1 MAVKLQLKLNKSDI
15 KKLLQQ
21 RKERIEQ
28 ALLLRLQRIGEE
40 FVTNARDNATFTD
53 RTGNLRS
60 SIGYVIL
67 KDGKQIFSDFQ
78 RFPKAKGVK
87 KPAGKSGVTAA
98 KEVINE
104 AKANFSTGIVLI
116 GVAGMDYAAAVESK
130 GYDVITAS
138 SILAE
143 NSLTKAVKTIDS
155 KAGAL

>member
-1 MAVKLQLKLNKSDI
+1 MAVSLIPKFTKADI
-15 KKLLQQ
+15 KRLLKE

-40 FVTNARDNATFTD
+40 FVTNGRDKATFTD

-60 SIGYVIL
+60 SIGYLIM
-67 KDGKQIFSDFQ
+67 KDGKQIFSNFRQ
-78 RFPKAKGVK
+78 VGRGK
-87 KPAGKSGVTAA
+87 GKSGVAAA
-98 KEVINE
+98 KEVAKE
-104 AKANFSTGIVLI
+104 AASNFSTGYVLI

-143 NSLTKAVKTIDS
+143 ESLKKAIKTIDS
-155 KAGAL
+155 KAGTL